1 MTGVE
6 PAAAT
11 ESENEPR
18 PEPLDREPEPAD
30 RPSGGSAARLRV
42 LPWLRQAARAL
53 SFRPVRSEGPRGGP
67 AILLLL
73 TVALFATALGAQRA
87 YIDGPA
93 RFYWTGALQGWAGV
107 AIAAWLCWVV
117 ARSGDGAGRSEG
129 ASEPLQAGTLMTVL
143 TAASLIVGVA
153 FSGVNLLVQTVVG
166 PIAEW
171 SPALSWS
178 LWLVPMAWLGLANL
192 RLLWRHAGSHAV
204 RALCVLVVPLPLLIG
219 GWLQPIVFWW
229 PEPPEDTSEVRHLQL
244 TDDVLA
250 AQARFMAG
258 PPAPLSPPVAGQVN
272 LYAITYAPHATE
284 DVFMRESAV
293 VAKTLADRF
302 DAGQRTVQLVVH
314 PDTATTFP
322 WATPLNLRHTLA
334 QMARLMDTERDVLFI
349 HLTSHGGQDGKLA
362 VSAWP
367 LSLEPVTPGDL
378 KQWLDEA
385 GIKWRVISVS
395 ACYSGSWIEP
405 LANDN
410 TLVMTAA
417 DADHTSYGCG
427 RRSTLTFFGRAM
439 YEEGMRATWSF
450 RDAHAEARKV
460 IEVREQE
467 AGKTDGY
474 SNPQIS
480 EGRAIAPV
488 LERLARER
496 SVISASDA
504 RADPEGQRPAS
515 RD

>member
-1 MTGVE
+1 MTGEDPLAPPGAVTDTQSPASGAE
-6 PAAAT
+6 TLSADPSGDRAKRTSLIQPWLGAAA
-11 ESENEPR
+11 
-18 PEPLDREPEPAD
+18 
-30 RPSGGSAARLRV
+30 RV
-42 LPWLRQAARAL
+42 LVFRA
-53 SFRPVRSEGPRGGP
+53 PRLDPLAGSP
-67 AILLLL
+67 AVLALL
-73 TVALFATALGAQRA
+73 TLCVFAVALGAQRA
-87 YIDGPA
+87 VIDGPA
-93 RFYWTGALQGWAGV
+93 DFYWTGALQGWAGI
-107 AIAAWLCWVV
+107 AIGAWLCWAV
-117 ARSGDGAGRSEG
+117 ARSGEG
-129 ASEPLQAGTLMTVL
+129 KTRAETRASAGTLMSLL
-143 TAASLIVGVA
+143 TAVSLIAGLGW
-153 FSGVNLLVQTVVG
+153 SGVYWLVQRSYG
-166 PIAEW
+166 SSGNWPQ
-171 SPALSWS
+171 ALSWG
-178 LWLVPMAWLGLANL
+178 LWLLPLVWMGLANL
-192 RLLWRHAGSHAV
+192 RLLWRHAGSYAV
-204 RALCVLVVPLPLLIG
+204 RALCVLVVPLPLVIG
-219 GWLQPIVFWW
+219 SWLQPIVFWW
-229 PEPPEDTSEVRHLQL
+229 PQMPEETGEVRHLQL
-244 TDDVLA
+244 TDEVLA
-250 AQARFMAG
+250 AQARFMTGA
-258 PPAPLSPPVAGQVN
+258 PVPLSPPVPERVN

-302 DAGQRTVQLVVH
+302 DAGGRTVQLVVH

-322 WATPLNLRHTLA
+322 WATPRNLRHMLA
-334 QMARLMDTERDVLFI
+334 QMARVMDRERDVLFI

-367 LSLEPVTPGDL
+367 LSLEPVTPADL

-385 GIKWRVISVS
+385 GIKWRVVSVS

-405 LANDN
+405 LASDN

-427 RRSTLTFFGRAM
+427 RRSTLTYFGRAM

-450 RDAHAEARKV
+450 KDAHAEARKV

-496 SVISASDA
+496 GA
-504 RADPEGQRPAS
+504 RMPS
-515 RD
+515 R

>member
-1 MTGVE
+1 MLV
-6 PAAAT
+6 
-11 ESENEPR
+11 
-18 PEPLDREPEPAD
+18 
-30 RPSGGSAARLRV
+30 V
-42 LPWLRQAARAL
+42 LTIA
-53 SFRPVRSEGPRGGP
+53 F
-67 AILLLL
+67 
-73 TVALFATALGAQRA
+73 FATALGAQRA

-93 RFYWTGALQGWAGV
+93 EFYWTGVLQGWAGV
-107 AIAAWLCWVV
+107 AIAAWLCWTV
-117 ARSGDGAGRSEG
+117 ARSSAGGRGVADEVI
-129 ASEPLQAGTLMTVL
+129 APMDAGTLMTVL
-143 TAASLIVGVA
+143 TAASLIVSVA
-153 FSGVNLLVQTVVG
+153 FSGLNLLVQRVVG
-166 PIAEW
+166 PIDEW
-171 SPALSWS
+171 PVALSWG
-178 LWLVPMAWLGLANL
+178 LWLLPMGWLGLANL

-204 RALCVLVVPLPLLIG
+204 RALCVLVVPLPLLVG
-219 GWLQPIVFWW
+219 SWLQPIVFWW
-229 PEPPEDTSEVRHLQL
+229 PEPPEDTSEVRHLRL

-258 PPAPLSPPVAGQVN
+258 APAPLSPPAPGRVN

-302 DAGQRTVQLVVH
+302 DAGERTVQLVVH
-314 PDTATTFP
+314 PDTATSFP
-322 WATPLNLRHTLA
+322 WATPGNLRNTLA
-334 QMARLMDTERDVLFI
+334 QMARVMDRERDVLFI

-367 LSLEPVTPGDL
+367 LSLEPVTPADL

-385 GIKWRVISVS
+385 GIKWRVVSVS

-405 LANDN
+405 LASDN

-417 DADHTSYGCG
+417 DAEHTSYGCG
-427 RRSTLTFFGRAM
+427 RRSTLTYFGRAM

-450 RDAHAEARKV
+450 KDAHAEARKV

-496 SVISASDA
+496 GASM
-504 RADPEGQRPAS
+504 PS
-515 RD
+515 R